1 MLLTI
6 GTQKYTQTDRET
18 DIKMNIETDRKTF
31 TTFEQIWTV
40 RNLKNRQ
47 INKQIDI
54 KTDRHI
60 DR

>member
-31 TTFEQIWTV
+31 TTFVQIWTV

-47 INKQIDI
+47 IS
-54 KTDRHI
+54 R
-60 DR
+60 